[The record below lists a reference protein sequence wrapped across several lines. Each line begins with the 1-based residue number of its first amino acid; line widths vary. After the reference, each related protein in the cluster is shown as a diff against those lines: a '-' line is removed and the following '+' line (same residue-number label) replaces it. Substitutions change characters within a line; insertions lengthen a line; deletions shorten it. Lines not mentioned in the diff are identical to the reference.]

1 MFALHAAGAP
11 QIAHDCSWE
20 RGCFSHVEGHKS
32 NSIACSFSPVR
43 PRRRGA
49 FAPVRRSSRT
59 SGRGRREAPT
69 APVPS
74 AAPARCDGC
83 ASAYSATMNG
93 AVARLR
99 LHAIAGAS
107 PETVAAGLLELGP
120 SRPPSRR
127 RPSAR
132 ERRMAPST
140 SRRGK
145 RRAIVSG
152 SLGRPGIGAAA
163 GAARHLP
170 TALTKRKRTSVGKPV
185 VCNSALARIAP
196 MSLAFVEPLRGE
208 SVRRASAYCTYGCT
222 AEAGRG
228 QSHPRPP

>member
-1 MFALHAAGAP
+1 MRTPRVSGLSDGISRGAQQEGRLASRPVFALHAAGAP

-69 APVPS
+69 APAPS

-145 RRAIVSG
+145 RRAYCI
-152 SLGRPGIGAAA
+152 RQPRAA
-163 GAARHLP
+163 GDR
-170 TALTKRKRTSVGKPV
+170 R
-185 VCNSALARIAP
+185 
-196 MSLAFVEPLRGE
+196 RGR
-208 SVRRASAYCTYGCT
+208 SRQASADSVDQ
-222 AEAGRG
+222 A
-228 QSHPRPP
+228 